1 MVELES
7 STSKVAQLQIGKS
20 KYLIFCEKCAL
31 EHGAWSGQTNHFDII
46 FSGSTNAKLAFAPVD
61 KCFFLWMNK
70 AFFRMLKPRKK
81 KFNFI

>member
-46 FSGSTNAKLAFAPVD
+46 FSGSTNAKLALAPVD
-61 KCFFLWMNK
+61 KCFFYEWTKL
-70 AFFRMLKPRKK
+70 FFAC
-81 KFNFI
+81 

>member
-46 FSGSTNAKLAFAPVD
+46 FSGSTNAKLALAPVD
-61 KCFFLWMNK
+61 KCFFMNEQSFFSHVK
-70 AFFRMLKPRKK
+70 AKK
-81 KFNFI
+81 EKN